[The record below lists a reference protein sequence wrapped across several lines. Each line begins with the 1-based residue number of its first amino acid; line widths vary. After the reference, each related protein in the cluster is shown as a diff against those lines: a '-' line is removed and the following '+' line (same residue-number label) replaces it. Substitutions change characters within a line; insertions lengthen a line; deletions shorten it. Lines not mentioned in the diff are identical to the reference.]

1 MNSIGPMASG
11 THGKAGFAGWRLALV
26 SHGAIGDSLRPAM
39 RLSGCYSVP
48 PLSRRI
54 LPISYCR
61 PRSHVL
67 LHADKFLINR
77 GANNMGQFG
86 SKKRRGDK
94 IKSATAY
101 RLDIKP
107 NIYDPGNHDD
117 RQVIPDLLRQSE
129 HVSPAA
135 VWQIASC
142 ENDINPH
149 LTFQQS

>member
-1 MNSIGPMASG
+1 MNSIGPPAFG
-11 THGKAGFAGWRLALV
+11 TLGKDGFAGWRLALA
-26 SHGAIGDSLRPAM
+26 SHGDTGYCSHPSM
-39 RLSGCYSVP
+39 RLSGCYSVLP
-48 PLSRRI
+48 FSRRS

-135 VWQIASC
+135 VW
-142 ENDINPH
+142 
-149 LTFQQS
+149 